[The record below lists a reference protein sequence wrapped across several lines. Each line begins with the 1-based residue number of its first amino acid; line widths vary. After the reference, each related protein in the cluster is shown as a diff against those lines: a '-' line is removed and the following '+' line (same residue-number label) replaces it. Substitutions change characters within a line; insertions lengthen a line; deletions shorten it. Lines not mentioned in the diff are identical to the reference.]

1 MFNNIRMKQ
10 LRKEHNLTQLQ
21 LSEML
26 GYKNNSVANIEK
38 GSINPSF
45 DKIVKLAEIFN
56 VEITE
61 LIRKEK

>member
-1 MFNNIRMKQ
+1 MFNNVRMKQ

>member
-1 MFNNIRMKQ
+1 MFNNVRMKQ
-10 LRKEHNLTQLQ
+10 LRKEKRLTQLQ

>member
-1 MFNNIRMKQ
+1 MFNNVRMKQ

-38 GSINPSF
+38 GSVNPSF